1 MAKPIWKFWGLI
13 RHVLSVRGLLQW
25 IGVWQIVVT
34 LIVSQAVAVWSSL
47 KGVAA
52 PIAVVIGL
60 VSFASVAVAL
70 LALRYGKNFPAIPPS
85 LTEGAESRLPVAS
98 LKRFRSTKFGALS
111 DAKRRL
117 MSQEEQDL
125 IRIRTWDAYREALES
140 FLTHRGKLTA
150 WGKMLAGI
158 ADALTDRQLQ
168 VSEEDF
174 SKAPT
179 DEEFRQAV
187 REFRQSITTLKR
199 TWIDAR
205 GLGFPV
211 DETVPKQVGGI

>member
-1 MAKPIWKFWGLI
+1 
-13 RHVLSVRGLLQW
+13 
-25 IGVWQIVVT
+25 
-34 LIVSQAVAVWSSL
+34 
-47 KGVAA
+47 
-52 PIAVVIGL
+52 
-60 VSFASVAVAL
+60 
-70 LALRYGKNFPAIPPS
+70 
-85 LTEGAESRLPVAS
+85 
-98 LKRFRSTKFGALS
+98 
-111 DAKRRL
+111 L